1 MLRHIY
7 MEVKGNF
14 DARKLWELIECYGV
28 NLLALEDKA
37 LVYGEVK
44 LRDLGKLIQTC
55 AFYGKLEATITGG
68 GDYEQEGKEA

>member
-1 MLRHIY
+1 MLRYIY

-37 LVYGEVK
+37 LVYGEVQ
-44 LRDLGKLIQTC
+44 LRDLGELIQTC
-55 AFYGKLEATITGG
+55 AYYGKLEATVTGG
-68 GDYEQEGKEA
+68 GYHGTEETQA